1 MHSEKTYTSVL
12 TTRGMAAISSIALA
26 GNDAGPIL
34 EKVFRAGT
42 GGLDAAS
49 EGKIFYGSIV
59 DGQRVI
65 DEVVVGCEGEDAFV
79 IHCHGNPLLV
89 EQIITVLQSHGAE
102 LVDADS
108 LAAKNESSNTI
119 EAEAR
124 LAMRKSATLAGVKI
138 LQAQINGGLSQWV
151 RQTIDAIDSLDM
163 DRIKQQCGEIIRR
176 GKVAQRIIGG
186 VRIVIAGP
194 PNSGKS
200 TLLNC
205 LAGQAQAIVSDTAGT
220 TRDWVS
226 ITCRLGD
233 GALSAEFIDTA
244 GLDEALEG
252 NDEIEQTA
260 QAMTRDLLESCDLIL
275 YVQDS
280 TEVESQKSEARID
293 TDRPVIYVN
302 NKCDLAQG
310 HNNARTQELKSVSI
324 SAKDNEGVNLL
335 VQEILERLD
344 VTDFGA
350 DKPVTFTQRQR
361 ELLSAIIN
369 TDQQPEKMFSD
380 LLY

>member
-26 GNDAGPIL
+26 GNKAAPIL

-42 GGLDAAS
+42 GGLGAAS

-89 EQIITVLQSHGAE
+89 EQIVTVLQPHGAE

-108 LAAKNESSNTI
+108 LVVKNESSNTI

-151 RQTIDAIDSLDM
+151 RQTIDAIDSLDR
-163 DRIKQQCGEIIRR
+163 DRIKQQCSEILRR
-176 GKVAQRIIGG
+176 GKIGQRIIEG

-205 LAGQAQAIVSDTAGT
+205 LAGTEQVIVSDTAGT

-233 GALSAEFIDTA
+233 GALSTEFIDTA
-244 GLDEALEG
+244 GLDEALAG
-252 NDEIEQTA
+252 NDAIEQTA
-260 QAMTRDLLESCDLIL
+260 QAMTRELLESCDLIL
-275 YVQDS
+275 YVRDS
-280 TEVESQKSEARID
+280 TEVGSRKSEVRID

-310 HNNARTQELKSVSI
+310 HKNAGTQELKSVSI
-324 SAKDNEGVNLL
+324 SAKDNEGINLL
-335 VQEILERLD
+335 VQEILERLGVGNFD
-344 VTDFGA
+344 IN
-350 DKPVTFTQRQR
+350 KPVAFTQRQR
-361 ELLSAIIN
+361 DLLSVITN
-369 TDQQPEKMFSD
+369 TDQRPEKILSD

>member
-1 MHSEKTYTSVL
+1 MHSEKTYISVL

-26 GNDAGPIL
+26 GTEAGPIL

-42 GGLDAAS
+42 GGLDTAS
-49 EGKIFYGSIV
+49 EGTIFYGSIV
-59 DGQRVI
+59 DGERVI

-89 EQIITVLQSHGAE
+89 EQIVTVLQSHGAE
-102 LVDADS
+102 LINADS
-108 LAAKNESSNTI
+108 LTAKNKSSNTI

-151 RQTIDAIDSLDM
+151 SQTRDAIDSLDR
-163 DRIKQQCGEIIRR
+163 DRIKQQCGEILRR
-176 GKVAQRIIGG
+176 GKIAQRIIVG

-205 LAGQAQAIVSDTAGT
+205 LAGTEQVIVSDTAGT

-226 ITCRLGD
+226 ITCRLGA

-244 GLDEALEG
+244 GLDEALAG

-260 QAMTRDLLESCDLIL
+260 QAITHDLLESCDLIL
-275 YVQDS
+275 YVRDS
-280 TEVESQKSEARID
+280 TEVGSQKSEARME

-302 NKCDLAQG
+302 NKCDLVQEHKDAG
-310 HNNARTQELKSVSI
+310 TQELKSVSI
-324 SAKDNEGVNLL
+324 SAKDNEGIDSL
-335 VQEILERLD
+335 VQEILEQLS
-344 VTDFGA
+344 VADFDA
-350 DKPVTFTQRQR
+350 DKPLTFTRRQR

>member
-26 GNDAGPIL
+26 GNKAAPIL

-42 GGLDAAS
+42 EGLGAAS

-89 EQIITVLQSHGAE
+89 EQIVTVLQSHGAE

-108 LAAKNESSNTI
+108 LVVKNESSNTI

-124 LAMRKSATLAGVKI
+124 PAMRKSATLAGVKI

-151 RQTIDAIDSLDM
+151 RQTIDAIDSLDR
-163 DRIKQQCGEIIRR
+163 DRIKQQCGEILRR
-176 GKVAQRIIGG
+176 GKVAQGIIEG
-186 VRIVIAGP
+186 VRIVITGP

-205 LAGQAQAIVSDTAGT
+205 LAGTEQVIVSDTAGT

-233 GALSAEFIDTA
+233 GALSTEFIDTA
-244 GLDEALEG
+244 GLDEALAVS
-252 NDEIEQTA
+252 DAIEQTA
-260 QAMTRDLLESCDLIL
+260 QAMTRELLESCDLIL
-275 YVQDS
+275 YVQDVI
-280 TEVESQKSEARID
+280 EVGSRKSEVRID

-310 HNNARTQELKSVSI
+310 HKNAGTQELKSVSI
-324 SAKDNEGVNLL
+324 SAKDNEGINLL
-335 VQEILERLD
+335 VQEILEQLD
-344 VTDFGA
+344 VADF
-350 DKPVTFTQRQR
+350 DSNKPVAFTQRQR
-361 ELLSAIIN
+361 DLLWVIIN
-369 TDQQPEKMFSD
+369 TDQQTEKILSD